1 MKVLISSLFL
11 LFATISSFSQLVAQ
25 EKIPLDPTL
34 VKGRLDNGL
43 TYYIKENKKPEKK
56 VELRLV
62 VKVGSIV
69 EDEDQLGLAHMA
81 EHMAFNGTKN
91 FKKNDIVS
99 YLQGIGV
106 EFGGD
111 LNAYTGF
118 DETVY
123 ILPIPTEQPSNLAK
137 GFQILEDWAH
147 QVTYLDEDIE
157 SERAIILEE
166 SRLGK
171 SGAER
176 MFKKVYPELFKGSKY
191 AERLPIGKD
200 SIIKNFNPD
209 AIRRFYGDWYR
220 PDLMAVVV
228 VGDITSAEALDY
240 IKKHFSGFST
250 PASPRARV
258 YAEVPPY
265 QENKAMVVT
274 DKEATGYEFN
284 ISYSAQKTNPTTTVE
299 DFKKELV
306 RQLYA
311 GMMSSRFREITQKEN
326 APFMYAGIDFESY
339 AKHYESFSISGSTG
353 TNDVKKG
360 IDAALTEI
368 ERVKKFGFT
377 EPEFDRAKKNITSF
391 YERQWNNR
399 DKTESAV
406 YADEYIRNFTDEE
419 TIPGIDAEFTYVK
432 NLLPK
437 IRLDE
442 VNDVTNL
449 FRNEKNRFSYVMG
462 PDTDMADRLP
472 KPEMI
477 IGMLDAKQQDVSIKP
492 YEEKIVGTVL
502 MSKVP
507 ISGKVKS
514 RKVNA
519 LLGTTELMLSNGV
532 KVTLKATDFKNDQIL
547 LSAYREGGLTNYS
560 LEDKY
565 SAENAAS
572 LVSSMGVGEFNP
584 TDLKKVMAGKVAVV
598 TPNISNYTSGFSG
611 SSSKKDI
618 ESLFQMFNLFV
629 TEPRKDSVIYR
640 SVVQRGIAQVAMLG
654 ANPQIAFIDTL
665 YEVMYDNNPLAP
677 TAVPKAL
684 NYEKINLGRALEIYK
699 ERLGDVG
706 GMHISIVGSFDEG
719 EVVALLEKYI
729 AGLTSTGKSTY
740 LDNKVRITK
749 EAHNFQFRRG
759 KEEKSLIIGIIS
771 GETKYSEQLLEHFNA
786 LSDAIN
792 IIITEEMREKI
803 QGIYGGGTNISFTN
817 VPFGQYQLVLQLPCG
832 PAKVDT
838 LIAAFN
844 AELKN
849 IATNGLTQGYVDKV
863 KQAWIEKYKVDVKK
877 NEYWLSALQSIQK
890 KEKTAERFLN
900 SQLYFEKLNPADI
913 KHAAEIMYRS
923 SGKIFAVQ
931 MPETNTE
938 GK

>member
-1 MKVLISSLFL
+1 
-11 LFATISSFSQLVAQ
+11 
-25 EKIPLDPTL
+25 
-34 VKGRLDNGL
+34 
-43 TYYIKENKKPEKK
+43 
-56 VELRLV
+56 
-62 VKVGSIV
+62 
-69 EDEDQLGLAHMA
+69 
-81 EHMAFNGTKN
+81 
-91 FKKNDIVS
+91 
-99 YLQGIGV
+99 
-106 EFGGD
+106 
-111 LNAYTGF
+111 
-118 DETVY
+118 
-123 ILPIPTEQPSNLAK
+123 
-137 GFQILEDWAH
+137 
-147 QVTYLDEDIE
+147 
-157 SERAIILEE
+157 
-166 SRLGK
+166 
-171 SGAER
+171 
-176 MFKKVYPELFKGSKY
+176 
-191 AERLPIGKD
+191 
-200 SIIKNFNPD
+200 
-209 AIRRFYGDWYR
+209 
-220 PDLMAVVV
+220 
-228 VGDITSAEALDY
+228 
-240 IKKHFSGFST
+240 
-250 PASPRARV
+250 
-258 YAEVPPY
+258 
-265 QENKAMVVT
+265 
-274 DKEATGYEFN
+274 
-284 ISYSAQKTNPTTTVE
+284 
-299 DFKKELV
+299 
-306 RQLYA
+306 
-311 GMMSSRFREITQKEN
+311 
-326 APFMYAGIDFESY
+326 
-339 AKHYESFSISGSTG
+339 
-353 TNDVKKG
+353 
-360 IDAALTEI
+360 
-368 ERVKKFGFT
+368 
-377 EPEFDRAKKNITSF
+377 
-391 YERQWNNR
+391 
-399 DKTESAV
+399 
-406 YADEYIRNFTDEE
+406 
-419 TIPGIDAEFTYVK
+419 
-432 NLLPK
+432 
-437 IRLDE
+437 
-442 VNDVTNL
+442 
-449 FRNEKNRFSYVMG
+449 
-462 PDTDMADRLP
+462 
-472 KPEMI
+472 
-477 IGMLDAKQQDVSIKP
+477 
-492 YEEKIVGTVL
+492 
-502 MSKVP
+502 
-507 ISGKVKS
+507 
-514 RKVNA
+514 
-519 LLGTTELMLSNGV
+519 
-532 KVTLKATDFKNDQIL
+532 LKATDFKNDQIL
-547 LSAYREGGLTNYS
+547 LSAYRDGGLTNYS

-598 TPNISNYTSGFSG
+598 SPNISNYTSGFSG
-611 SSSKKDI
+611 NSSKKDI
-618 ESLFQMFNLFV
+618 ESLFQLFNLYV

-654 ANPQIAFIDTL
+654 ANPQVAFIDTL

-803 QGIYGGGTNISFTN
+803 QGIYGGGTNISFTK

-931 MPETNTE
+931 MPEINTE

>member
-1 MKVLISSLFL
+1 
-11 LFATISSFSQLVAQ
+11 
-25 EKIPLDPTL
+25 
-34 VKGRLDNGL
+34 
-43 TYYIKENKKPEKK
+43 
-56 VELRLV
+56 
-62 VKVGSIV
+62 
-69 EDEDQLGLAHMA
+69 
-81 EHMAFNGTKN
+81 
-91 FKKNDIVS
+91 
-99 YLQGIGV
+99 
-106 EFGGD
+106 
-111 LNAYTGF
+111 
-118 DETVY
+118 
-123 ILPIPTEQPSNLAK
+123 
-137 GFQILEDWAH
+137 
-147 QVTYLDEDIE
+147 
-157 SERAIILEE
+157 
-166 SRLGK
+166 
-171 SGAER
+171 
-176 MFKKVYPELFKGSKY
+176 
-191 AERLPIGKD
+191 
-200 SIIKNFNPD
+200 
-209 AIRRFYGDWYR
+209 
-220 PDLMAVVV
+220 
-228 VGDITSAEALDY
+228 
-240 IKKHFSGFST
+240 
-250 PASPRARV
+250 
-258 YAEVPPY
+258 
-265 QENKAMVVT
+265 
-274 DKEATGYEFN
+274 
-284 ISYSAQKTNPTTTVE
+284 
-299 DFKKELV
+299 
-306 RQLYA
+306 
-311 GMMSSRFREITQKEN
+311 
-326 APFMYAGIDFESY
+326 
-339 AKHYESFSISGSTG
+339 
-353 TNDVKKG
+353 
-360 IDAALTEI
+360 
-368 ERVKKFGFT
+368 
-377 EPEFDRAKKNITSF
+377 
-391 YERQWNNR
+391 
-399 DKTESAV
+399 
-406 YADEYIRNFTDEE
+406 
-419 TIPGIDAEFTYVK
+419 
-432 NLLPK
+432 
-437 IRLDE
+437 
-442 VNDVTNL
+442 
-449 FRNEKNRFSYVMG
+449 
-462 PDTDMADRLP
+462 
-472 KPEMI
+472 
-477 IGMLDAKQQDVSIKP
+477 
-492 YEEKIVGTVL
+492 
-502 MSKVP
+502 
-507 ISGKVKS
+507 
-514 RKVNA
+514 
-519 LLGTTELMLSNGV
+519 
-532 KVTLKATDFKNDQIL
+532 LKATDFKNDQIL

-931 MPETNTE
+931 MPEINAE